1 MTQELFQFYRTD
13 HSSAL
18 ITISNYNFF
27 KPSPGLS
34 KFNNSLIKDETFTLK
49 NFIQNMINKLNTNTS
64 LNNQPKWELLKYEI
78 RRFAIS
84 YCKQHTKKDEA
95 ERKYL
100 ENKLKNLENV
110 LDNYDN
116 LESYHNIKDKI
127 EEIYEKDKL
136 RKNKM

>member
-1 MTQELFQFYRTD
+1 
-13 HSSAL
+13 
-18 ITISNYNFF
+18 
-27 KPSPGLS
+27 
-34 KFNNSLIKDETFTLK
+34 
-49 NFIQNMINKLNTNTS
+49 MINELNTNTS

-110 LDNYDN
+110 LDNDDN
-116 LESYHNIKDKI
+116 LESYHNIKSKI
-127 EEIYEKDKL
+127 EEIYEKK
-136 RKNKM
+136 RQNAQK